1 MACRNRRG
9 NAPCEPHARSF
20 NPALLSLLRTGSI
33 AKDLERGQML
43 GQGHLVRR
51 CRGWLSL
58 ASSRAIVAVAAI
70 VVAATLNAAG
80 LLHPALALAC
90 CLAAA
95 ALLLFQFG
103 AHADAERIAAN
114 LCGDMSGHRRPLADA
129 LPRIAQRM
137 AEMEHRWSARHPVTG
152 LQTREHLFD
161 AIADHIG
168 DGAAPRLLGA
178 IRLVNFDRLA
188 AFDQP
193 AANAALAQ
201 FAGRIASAAGTT
213 HPIAQIDRDSVAIWV
228 RDEQDLEAAAAA
240 FRAMVYVSAQEI
252 AVGGMT
258 LEPAIEAGT
267 ATYPFDGREPT
278 ELLTRAIAAL
288 AKPEVT
294 AAGEVVILEAPS
306 IDAARE
312 RFRLEQDLS
321 QALLGGQLSM
331 VFQPVVDLAR
341 GRLVGAEALL
351 RWQHPELGAIS
362 PARFIPIVEEIG
374 LSERYGLWVLNA
386 ACREARSWQDEG
398 LTDMRVAVNL
408 SARQLLDPTLRQKI
422 ERTLLRHDLA
432 PQALELELTETAAMV
447 DAGRTLALFGEL
459 HDMGISLAIDD
470 FGSGYSSLSYLKNLR
485 FDKLKID
492 REFVTQV
499 QDRRDS
505 QAICKALIELGRG
518 LELKVLA
525 EGVEDERETAMLR
538 ALGCELFQGY
548 HFAKPMS
555 GAHFRRLA
563 RDPSFLA
570 TLASPV
576 HRQRDHIQGR
586 LSA

>member
-1 MACRNRRG
+1 MR
-9 NAPCEPHARSF
+9 
-20 NPALLSLLRTGSI
+20 
-33 AKDLERGQML
+33 
-43 GQGHLVRR
+43 GQGHLMRR
-51 CRGWLSL
+51 LGAWLSL
-58 ASSRAIVAVAAI
+58 ASSRAIVAVAGI
-70 VVAATLNAAG
+70 IVAASLSAAG
-80 LLHPALALAC
+80 LLQPVLALAL
-90 CLAAA
+90 CLVAA
-95 ALLLFQFG
+95 ALLLFQIG
-103 AHADAERIAAN
+103 GHVEAERIAAD
-114 LCGDMSGHRRPLADA
+114 LCGDGTGRRRPLAEA
-129 LPRIAQRM
+129 LPRIARRI
-137 AEMEHRWSARHPVTG
+137 ADIEHRWAARHPVTG

-161 AIADHIG
+161 AMAEDIG
-168 DGAAPRLLGA
+168 AKALPRLLGT
-178 IRLVNFDRLA
+178 IRFVNFDRLS

-201 FAGRIASAAGTT
+201 FAGRIASAAGAT
-213 HPIAQIDRDSVAIWV
+213 HPVAQIDRDCIAIWL
-228 RDEQDLEAAAAA
+228 RDDGGLASAAAA
-240 FRAMVYVSAQEI
+240 FRALVYVSGHELA
-252 AVGGMT
+252 AGDMV

-267 ATYPFDGREPT
+267 ASYPIDGAEPVQ
-278 ELLTRAIAAL
+278 LLTRAVAAL
-288 AKPEVT
+288 AKPEIT
-294 AAGEVVILEAPS
+294 DAGEVVIVDPPS
-306 IDAARE
+306 IEAARE
-312 RFRLEQDLS
+312 RFLLEQDLA
-321 QALLGGQLSM
+321 QALVGGQLSM
-331 VFQPVVDLAR
+331 VFQPVVDLAL

-386 ACREARSWQDEG
+386 ACREARSWQDDG
-398 LTDMRVAVNL
+398 LTGMRIAVNL
-408 SARQLLDPTLRQKI
+408 SARQLLDPALRQKI
-422 ERTLLRHDLA
+422 ERTLHRHDLA
-432 PQALELELTETAAMV
+432 PEALELELTETAAMV

-518 LELKVLA
+518 LDLKVLA
-525 EGVEDERETAMLR
+525 EGVEDEREVAMLR

-563 RDPSFLA
+563 RDPAFLA

-576 HRQRDHIQGR
+576 HRHRDHIQGR